1 MEPKERILASA
12 EASFLR
18 YGIRS
23 ISMDDIA
30 AQLGMSKKTLYK
42 FYADKD
48 DLVSEVVRN
57 HMSCIETDCNADQLT
72 AKDAVHEIFIVLAR
86 MAEQYQTINPM
97 VMHDLQKFHPRAF
110 ALFLKH
116 KSEFLFTVIKNN
128 IERGIKEGL
137 YREDIDVE
145 IMSRFRLEA
154 MMMPLNPDVFPSSK
168 FSFSKTSQIITENF
182 IYGLATIKGHELI
195 NQYKSQVQINNSIL

>member
-42 FYADKD
+42 FFADKD
-48 DLVSEVVRN
+48 ELVHEVVNN
-57 HMSCIETDCNADQLT
+57 HMSCIETDCSADQVN
-72 AKDAVHEIFIVLAR
+72 AKDAIHEIFIVLAR
-86 MAEQYQTINPM
+86 MAEDYHSINPM
-97 VMHDLQKFHPRAF
+97 VMHDLQKFHPKAF

-116 KSEFLFTVIKNN
+116 KAEFLFTVIKNN

-137 YREDIDVE
+137 YRADIDVE
-145 IMSRFRLEA
+145 VLSRFRIEA
-154 MMMPLNPDVFPSSK
+154 MMMPLNTEVFPANK
-168 FSFSKTSQIITENF
+168 FNFSRTSQIITENF
-182 IYGLATIKGHELI
+182 IYGMATIKGHQLI
-195 NQYKSQVQINNSIL
+195 DQYKSQVQINNSIL